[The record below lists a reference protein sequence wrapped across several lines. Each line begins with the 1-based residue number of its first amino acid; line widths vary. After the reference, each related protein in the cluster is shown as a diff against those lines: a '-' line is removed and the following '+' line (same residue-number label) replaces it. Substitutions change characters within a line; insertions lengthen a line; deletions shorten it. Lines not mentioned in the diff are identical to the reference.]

1 MTMPVTSNCARGL
14 SLIEVMIALLILSLG
29 LVGLAALHLNSLSG
43 THASYYQSIASSV
56 ALDLEE
62 RAWVELATTDSGC
75 PDFVTEDFIDHWDAS
90 NDDGRP
96 GLPGLDVEVTED
108 DDALFPQWDVVVTWD
123 EGRFDDLDDNREEF
137 TYRMSVLCRE

>member
-1 MTMPVTSNCARGL
+1 MTIQVTSRYSGGL

-29 LVGLAALHLNSLSG
+29 LVGLAALHLNSLTG

-62 RAWVELATTDSGC
+62 RAWVELATTESGC

-96 GLPGLDVEVTED
+96 GLPGLDVEVIED
-108 DDALFPQWDVVVTWD
+108 DGAPFPQWDVVVTWD
-123 EGRFDDLDDNREEF
+123 EGRFEDLGDNREQF

>member
-1 MTMPVTSNCARGL
+1 MSMPVTSMHARGL

-75 PDFVTEDFIDHWDAS
+75 PDFISDGFIDHWDAA

-96 GLPGLDVEVTED
+96 GLPGLDVEVTEAEG
-108 DDALFPQWDVVVTWD
+108 ALFPQWDVVVSWD
-123 EGRFDDLDDNREEF
+123 EGRFEDLGDNREQF